1 MAGMLN
7 GAKAYQA
14 QQRLDMNRLVES
26 YAPLVKRIALHLK
39 ARLPACVEVDDLIQ
53 SGMIGLMDAASHY
66 EDGHG
71 AVFETYASIRIRG
84 AMIDELR
91 QSDWAPRSVHHNT
104 KKEPV
109 VLALEA
115 F

>member
-39 ARLPACVEVDDLIQ
+39 ARLPACVEVDDLI
-53 SGMIGLMDAASHY
+53 
-66 EDGHG
+66 
-71 AVFETYASIRIRG
+71 
-84 AMIDELR
+84 
-91 QSDWAPRSVHHNT
+91 N
-104 KKEPV
+104 
-109 VLALEA
+109 LA
-115 F
+115 